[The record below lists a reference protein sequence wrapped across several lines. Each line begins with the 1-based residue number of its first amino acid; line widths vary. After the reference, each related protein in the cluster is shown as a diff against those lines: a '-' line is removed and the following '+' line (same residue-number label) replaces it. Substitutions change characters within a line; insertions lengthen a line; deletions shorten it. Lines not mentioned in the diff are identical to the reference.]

1 LVLLKGIKLKKI
13 VLVIFLLLIA
23 VGVYFYYKNNSN
35 IRENEEKVSIKTS
48 NELLSKVSDIEKK
61 VDKKKLKKEKGFKQ
75 KDKVSKN
82 DTDTLVTDSKELRA
96 LVDAL
101 KKDDWDAFDK
111 VYNSKVKELRDGK
124 DHSQFYDSFK
134 SLFLENKLEY
144 GNQIALLA
152 LLREA
157 NTKDSLNQLF
167 ELYDEN
173 IITDNDVKF
182 DVARYMLDSVNRMV
196 YEPSIDFESVV
207 KTLKEEYEKTSVK
220 PLKEALAMM
229 IAKYEKNNPD
239 TMVALFSSYINAKD
253 DSTKNAAYKGLMH
266 MDGDKLLPVLKDYL
280 GSEYEIVHK
289 TAGDILVNIG
299 MSNAVDTINEWVIS
313 AATIENLPEIK
324 AWYEEIMKTRGN
336 ERVVK
341 SWDSKIDKIRDI
353 ELREEMKNFIASYE

>member
-1 LVLLKGIKLKKI
+1 MVLLKGIKLKKI

-101 KKDDWDAFDK
+101 KNRDWDAFDK
-111 VYNSKVKELRDGK
+111 VYDSKVKELRDGK
-124 DHSQFYDSFK
+124 GHSQFYDSFK

-207 KTLKEEYEKTSVK
+207 KTLKEEYEKNFCKTS
-220 PLKEALAMM
+220 
-229 IAKYEKNNPD
+229 
-239 TMVALFSSYINAKD
+239 
-253 DSTKNAAYKGLMH
+253 
-266 MDGDKLLPVLKDYL
+266 
-280 GSEYEIVHK
+280 
-289 TAGDILVNIG
+289 
-299 MSNAVDTINEWVIS
+299 
-313 AATIENLPEIK
+313 
-324 AWYEEIMKTRGN
+324 
-336 ERVVK
+336 
-341 SWDSKIDKIRDI
+341 
-353 ELREEMKNFIASYE
+353 